1 MKTIRPPRNYYNSYL
16 PFHENFKTCI
26 SYDVFMFFVNIIFKN
41 VKKNNFSCTVYY
53 QITRKNRINFHFQ
66 VIQKIWILGIK
77 IFFLL
82 NKYFFILF
90 FNLFIYFIHKLLHK
104 SFGNYIKFIFVA
116 VNKMFL
122 PYNIEIKQK
131 KKIYQ
136 WLWNIIK
143 VCSLMVLTSFSLLHS
158 LFRLSSIGNN
168 LLTAFSRPYLYFNI
182 FYEAFTLNWEEWIN
196 KKKLS
201 SLINNNV
208 QYGNVLLII
217 L

>member
-16 PFHENFKTCI
+16 PFHEKNFKTCI

-66 VIQKIWILGIK
+66 VIQRIWILGIK

-90 FNLFIYFIHKLLHK
+90 LNLFIYFIHKLLHK

-131 KKIYQ
+131 KKTINGSETLLKFAPSWFLRVSAFCIHFSDYLQLETIYWQ
-136 WLWNIIK
+136 PSADLIYILIFFMK
-143 VCSLMVLTSFSLLHS
+143 HLL
-158 LFRLSSIGNN
+158 
-168 LLTAFSRPYLYFNI
+168 
-182 FYEAFTLNWEEWIN
+182 
-196 KKKLS
+196 
-201 SLINNNV
+201 
-208 QYGNVLLII
+208 
-217 L
+217 